1 MVTTV
6 FITYII
12 LKVISTKIQV
22 CKSAEQPQIFRP
34 LEKKILG
41 KTERFQ
47 PSKCENDVR
56 DDIKTIFGGIQCF

>member
-41 KTERFQ
+41 ETERLQ
-47 PSKCENDVR
+47 SSQCENDIR
-56 DDIKTIFGGIQCF
+56 DDVETIFGGIQCF